1 MEKMFCRVYRCLLLV
16 GIITIVYTACGKEIN
31 EQKITATVLGAGHF
45 NDNLKNRVQNLNIQL
60 FKEWARLKTLEESYG
75 KMYIEKV
82 DELEGITMKVSSV
95 TAEGVNIVCTN
106 STDKEIAFG
115 DDYELQ
121 SWKDGERE
129 NGVRKPGEW
138 HQVKYI
144 IDDAAFDA
152 IGYSLL
158 PDKSLDWD
166 VNWTYFH
173 GILPDGH
180 YRITKSALVDC
191 GTGDV
196 IKYNLAAEFDVLSD
210 EKSKELNAENEKAF
224 YEKAES
230 LGLDKMKA
238 EDYFK
243 MLCKDK
249 VIQNDVA
256 EFRGFVIDDFDRNGQ
271 EDFAIMVKAH
281 NSHCYGNGYIY
292 FYMNDEKPYR
302 FYDEDFAFQRG
313 LYVFGTD
320 LDNDGYTELVFGA
333 AGTGCGGSG
342 DWYNR
347 ILKYKDHSME
357 KMEIPTEETQDFID
371 VVITKDEKENTYIA
385 YCEYLDDEIVFE
397 TYNPDMEYD
406 GGYGCNHRGFYDIQ
420 CVAYEDRYALK
431 ASVYLYG
438 RGIANWVGNAKFL
451 IVWDEDGSSHFAK
464 WWIEPHY
471 DERG

>member
-1 MEKMFCRVYRCLLLV
+1 MKKRFCRVYRWLLPACIAA
-16 GIITIVYTACGKEIN
+16 IICTACGKEIN
-31 EQKITATVLGAGHF
+31 EQKITAAVLGAGHI
-45 NDNLKNRVQNLNIQL
+45 NDNWKNLVQNLNAKL
-60 FKEWARLKTLEESYG
+60 FEEWIRLTTLEETYN
-75 KMYIEKV
+75 KTYIEQI
-82 DELEGITMKVSSV
+82 DELDGITMQVSSV
-95 TAEGVNIVCTN
+95 TAEGATIVCTN
-106 STDKEIAFG
+106 STDKEIVFG

-121 SWKDGERE
+121 LWKEGER
-129 NGVRKPGEW
+129 EW
-138 HQVKYI
+138 HQVKYT

-158 PDKSLDWD
+158 PDMSLDWD

-173 GILPDGH
+173 GTLPAGH

-230 LGLDKMKA
+230 LGLDKIKA

-249 VIQNDVA
+249 VIQNDIA
-256 EFRGFVIDDFDRNGQ
+256 EFRGFVIDDFDQNGQ

-292 FYMNDEKPYR
+292 FYMNNEKPYR

-342 DWYNR
+342 DWSNR
-347 ILKYKDHSME
+347 ILKYKNNSME

-371 VVITKDEKENTYIA
+371 VVITKDEKENIYRA

-406 GGYGCNHRGFYDIQ
+406 GGYGHNGRGFYDVQ
-420 CVAYEDRYALK
+420 CVAYEDRYALQV
-431 ASVYLYG
+431 SVYLYG
-438 RGIANWVGNAKFL
+438 RGISNWVGDAKFL
-451 IVWDEDGSSHFAK
+451 IVWDEDGNSHFEK